1 MNKTLI
7 LKDREVEA
15 IDWRQSSG
23 RARFFADEPMW
34 GQEFRLKDEPVEGVI
49 LNTGDSLAKGEHMA
63 QLTACHAPPEMTSG
77 AQKRHGW

>member
-7 LKDREVEA
+7 IKGREVQA

-34 GQEFRLKDEPVEGVI
+34 GQEFHVKDEPVDGVV
-49 LNTGDSLAKGEHMA
+49 LNTGGSLAKGEHMA
-63 QLTACHAPPEMTSG
+63 QLTSG
-77 AQKRHGW
+77 AQPRK